1 MAPKGQ
7 LISEELW
14 YPRILPKNKQNNLI
28 TVLLGKKMNS
38 FIHFLEESSA
48 WKNHYDFVWP
58 LVFPEFFL
66 PILFRIYLV
75 FGTDF
80 KAKMPHKFWTRI
92 VNFDHSVYSL
102 AKWKEIDISTL
113 AVPFSLERGLE
124 GAREPRLCQ
133 SLMALK
139 QELYIKLIILDT
151 FHGQT
156 CIFC

>member
-1 MAPKGQ
+1 MLLFSGSFSLQ
-7 LISEELW
+7 HTHTLFWTQFLGFITRWFYTIISFS
-14 YPRILPKNKQNNLI
+14 RIL
-28 TVLLGKKMNS
+28 LLLY
-38 FIHFLEESSA
+38 IWTH
-48 WKNHYDFVWP
+48 
-58 LVFPEFFL
+58 
-66 PILFRIYLV
+66 LV

-80 KAKMPHKFWTRI
+80 KAKMPQHFWTII

-113 AVPFSLERGLE
+113 ALPFSLIVRGLE

-139 QELYIKLIILDT
+139 QELHIKLIILGT